1 MEVNLTKLSE
11 IIKKLGL
18 ENINNKTIND
28 DAAITYGYVGD
39 LLSQVLASAKG
50 NCVWMTI
57 QSHMNVIGVAVM
69 AGIPAIVI
77 CEGHEVPEEVIE
89 KADAEQ
95 IALFKS
101 EDNSFQISGKLYECG
116 IR

>member
-1 MEVNLTKLSE
+1 VEVNLTKLSE
-11 IIKKLGL
+11 IINKLGL
-18 ENINNKTIND
+18 ENINKKPIND
-28 DAAITYGYVGD
+28 DTTITYGYVGD

-50 NCVWMTI
+50 DCVWMTI
-57 QSHMNVIGVAVM
+57 QNHMNVIGVAVM

-77 CEGHEVPEEVIE
+77 CEGHEVPVEVIE
-89 KADAEQ
+89 KADEEH